1 MKELNKCYL
10 IDNKYIIINYTSS
23 KKIKY
28 DNEKKID
35 RIINDGYYKINLE
48 NIILIVRSILGIEN
62 ENTFR
67 VTIVYH
73 ENITDLVYFS
83 KGKIVKYAK
92 KVENNSSYLDILYT
106 VKKGLNINTNN
117 KDSDFVDLI
126 PNEVKRMNNLENIKD
141 ITLKKS
147 DLLLYEIYKL
157 FYCDTPN
164 FFDNNDRIRA
174 QVMMFILSEY
184 GISIDTDIFSLSKD
198 YPKSLKINESMNRLM
213 IANDISKINVRDYY
227 KKDIIAI
234 GKIFLNCNTDELIA
248 VAKYMYISKYRDKNY
263 MNDNAYRLVK
273 KINRNRN
280 N

>member
-48 NIILIVRSILGIEN
+48 NIILIVRSILGMEN

-184 GISIDTDIFSLSKD
+184 GISVDTDIFSLSKD

>member
-48 NIILIVRSILGIEN
+48 NIILIVRSILGMEN

-92 KVENNSSYLDILYT
+92 KVGNNSSYLDILYT
-106 VKKGLNINTNN
+106 VKKGLNINLKEYISSESRDNLLDLVNLRNVIVHNN
-117 KDSDFVDLI
+117 GMVDEKFKNGKTFSRVSDMLEGDLI
-126 PNEVKRMNNLENIKD
+126 FVNEHCIAKYLVSVLELIQVVE
-141 ITLKKS
+141 T
-147 DLLLYEIYKL
+147 E
-157 FYCDTPN
+157 
-164 FFDNNDRIRA
+164 FDN
-174 QVMMFILSEY
+174 
-184 GISIDTDIFSLSKD
+184 IFNAK
-198 YPKSLKINESMNRLM
+198 MNQ
-213 IANDISKINVRDYY
+213 
-227 KKDIIAI
+227 
-234 GKIFLNCNTDELIA
+234 LIA
-248 VAKYMYISKYRDKNY
+248 SFYF
-263 MNDNAYRLVK
+263 
-273 KINRNRN
+273 N
-280 N
+280 NEIVEFD

>member
-10 IDNKYIIINYTSS
+10 IDNKYIVINYTSS

-48 NIILIVRSILGIEN
+48 NIILIVRSILGMEN

-92 KVENNSSYLDILYT
+92 KVGNNSSYLDILYT

-213 IANDISKINVRDYY
+213 IANDISKIDVRDYY
-227 KKDIIAI
+227 KKDIINI
-234 GKIFLNCNTDELIA
+234 GKIILNCNTDELIA
-248 VAKYMYISKYRDKNY
+248 IAKYMYISKYRDKNY

>member
-48 NIILIVRSILGIEN
+48 DIILIVRSILGMEN

-184 GISIDTDIFSLSKD
+184 GISIDTDIFSLSKN

>member
-48 NIILIVRSILGIEN
+48 NIILIVRSILGMEN

-92 KVENNSSYLDILYT
+92 KVGNNSSYLDILYT

>member
-48 NIILIVRSILGIEN
+48 NIILIVRSILGMEN

-227 KKDIIAI
+227 KKDIIVI
-234 GKIFLNCNTDELIA
+234 GKILLNCNTDELIA

>member
-48 NIILIVRSILGIEN
+48 NIILIVRSILGMEN

-92 KVENNSSYLDILYT
+92 KVGNNSSYLDILYT

-227 KKDIIAI
+227 KKDIIVI

-273 KINRNRN
+273 KININRN

>member
-48 NIILIVRSILGIEN
+48 NIILIVRSILGMEN

-184 GISIDTDIFSLSKD
+184 GISIDTDIFSLSKV

>member
-48 NIILIVRSILGIEN
+48 NIILIVRSILGMEN

-92 KVENNSSYLDILYT
+92 KVGNNSSYLDILYT

-273 KINRNRN
+273 KINSNRN

>member
-1 MKELNKCYL
+1 MKELNKRYL

-48 NIILIVRSILGIEN
+48 NIILIVRSILGMEN

>member
-48 NIILIVRSILGIEN
+48 NIILIVRSILGMEN

-92 KVENNSSYLDILYT
+92 KVGNNSSYLDILYT

-198 YPKSLKINESMNRLM
+198 YPKNLKINESMNRLM

-227 KKDIIAI
+227 KKNIIDI
-234 GKIFLNCNTDELIA
+234 GKILLNCNTDELIDI
-248 VAKYMYISKYRDKNY
+248 AKYMYISKYRDKNY

>member
-10 IDNKYIIINYTSS
+10 IDNKYIVINYTSS

-48 NIILIVRSILGIEN
+48 NIILIVRSILGMEN

-92 KVENNSSYLDILYT
+92 KVGNNSSYLDILYT

-227 KKDIIAI
+227 KKDIIVI
-234 GKIFLNCNTDELIA
+234 GKILLNCNTDELIA

-263 MNDNAYRLVK
+263 TNDNAYRLVK

>member
-48 NIILIVRSILGIEN
+48 NIILIVRSILGMEN

-83 KGKIVKYAK
+83 KGKIVKYDK
-92 KVENNSSYLDILYT
+92 KVGNNRSYLDILYT

>member
-48 NIILIVRSILGIEN
+48 NIILIVRSILGMEN

-92 KVENNSSYLDILYT
+92 KVGNNSSYLDILYT

-141 ITLKKS
+141 VTLKKS

>member
-35 RIINDGYYKINLE
+35 RIISDGYYKINLE
-48 NIILIVRSILGIEN
+48 NIILIVRSILGMEN

-141 ITLKKS
+141 VTLKKS

-273 KINRNRN
+273 KINRNKN

>member
-48 NIILIVRSILGIEN
+48 NIILIVRSILGMEN

-92 KVENNSSYLDILYT
+92 KVGNNSSYLDILYT

-198 YPKSLKINESMNRLM
+198 YPKNLKINESMNRLM

-227 KKDIIAI
+227 KKDIIDI
-234 GKIFLNCNTDELIA
+234 GKILLNCNTDELIDI
-248 VAKYMYISKYRDKNY
+248 AKYMYISKYRDKNY

>member
-48 NIILIVRSILGIEN
+48 NIILIVRSILGMEN

-263 MNDNAYRLVK
+263 TNDNAYRLVK

>member
-48 NIILIVRSILGIEN
+48 NIILIVRSILGMEN

-141 ITLKKS
+141 VTLKKS

-184 GISIDTDIFSLSKD
+184 GISVDTDIFSLSKD

>member
-48 NIILIVRSILGIEN
+48 NIILIVRSILGMEN

-184 GISIDTDIFSLSKD
+184 GISIDTDIFSLSKN

>member
-48 NIILIVRSILGIEN
+48 NIILIVRSILGMEN

>member
-48 NIILIVRSILGIEN
+48 NIILIVRSILGMEN

-92 KVENNSSYLDILYT
+92 KVGNNSSYLDILYT

-126 PNEVKRMNNLENIKD
+126 PNEVKRMNYLENIKD

-198 YPKSLKINESMNRLM
+198 YPKSLKISESMNRLM

-227 KKDIIAI
+227 KKDIIDI
-234 GKIFLNCNTDELIA
+234 GKILLNCNTDELIV

>member
-48 NIILIVRSILGIEN
+48 NIILIVRSILGMEN

-227 KKDIIAI
+227 KKDIIVI
-234 GKIFLNCNTDELIA
+234 GKILLNCNTDELIA

-263 MNDNAYRLVK
+263 INDNAYRLVK

>member
-48 NIILIVRSILGIEN
+48 NIILIVRSILGMEN

-92 KVENNSSYLDILYT
+92 KVGNNSSYLDILYT

-213 IANDISKINVRDYY
+213 IANDISKIDVRDYY
-227 KKDIIAI
+227 KKDIINI
-234 GKIFLNCNTDELIA
+234 GKIILNCNTDELIA
-248 VAKYMYISKYRDKNY
+248 IAKYMYISKYRDKNY

>member
-48 NIILIVRSILGIEN
+48 NIILIVRSILGMEN

-92 KVENNSSYLDILYT
+92 KVGNNSSYLDILYT

-227 KKDIIAI
+227 KKDIIVI
-234 GKIFLNCNTDELIA
+234 GKILLNCNTDELIDI
-248 VAKYMYISKYRDKNY
+248 AKYMYISKYRDKNY
-263 MNDNAYRLVK
+263 TNDNAYRLVK

>member
-48 NIILIVRSILGIEN
+48 NIILIVRSILGMEN

-73 ENITDLVYFS
+73 ENVTDLVYFS

-92 KVENNSSYLDILYT
+92 KVGNNSSYLDILYT
-106 VKKGLNINTNN
+106 VKQGLNINTNN

-248 VAKYMYISKYRDKNY
+248 VAKYMYISKYRDKSY

-273 KINRNRN
+273 EINRNRN

>member
-48 NIILIVRSILGIEN
+48 NIILIVRSILGMEN

-174 QVMMFILSEY
+174 QVMMLILSEY

>member
-48 NIILIVRSILGIEN
+48 NIILIVRSILGMEN

-92 KVENNSSYLDILYT
+92 KVENNSSYLDTLYT

>member
-28 DNEKKID
+28 DSEKKID

-48 NIILIVRSILGIEN
+48 NIILIVRSILGMEN

-184 GISIDTDIFSLSKD
+184 GISVDTDIFSLSKD

-227 KKDIIAI
+227 KKVIIAI
-234 GKIFLNCNTDELIA
+234 GKILLNCNTDELIDI
-248 VAKYMYISKYRDKNY
+248 AKYMYISKYRDKNY

-273 KINRNRN
+273 KINSNRN

>member
-48 NIILIVRSILGIEN
+48 NIILIVRSILGMEN

-92 KVENNSSYLDILYT
+92 KVGNNSSYLDILYT

-141 ITLKKS
+141 VTLKKS

-184 GISIDTDIFSLSKD
+184 GISVDTDIFSLSKD

>member
-35 RIINDGYYKINLE
+35 RIINDGYFKINLE
-48 NIILIVRSILGIEN
+48 NIILIVRSILGMEN

>member
-1 MKELNKCYL
+1 M

-48 NIILIVRSILGIEN
+48 NIILIVRSILGMEN

-92 KVENNSSYLDILYT
+92 KVGNNSSYLDILYT

-234 GKIFLNCNTDELIA
+234 GKILLNCNTDELIA

-263 MNDNAYRLVK
+263 TNDNAYRLVK

>member
-35 RIINDGYYKINLE
+35 RIINDGHYKINLE
-48 NIILIVRSILGIEN
+48 NIILIVRSILGMEN

-184 GISIDTDIFSLSKD
+184 GISIDTDIFSLSKN

>member
-48 NIILIVRSILGIEN
+48 NIILIVRSILGMEN

-92 KVENNSSYLDILYT
+92 KVGNNSSYLDILYT

-164 FFDNNDRIRA
+164 FFDNNDRIRV